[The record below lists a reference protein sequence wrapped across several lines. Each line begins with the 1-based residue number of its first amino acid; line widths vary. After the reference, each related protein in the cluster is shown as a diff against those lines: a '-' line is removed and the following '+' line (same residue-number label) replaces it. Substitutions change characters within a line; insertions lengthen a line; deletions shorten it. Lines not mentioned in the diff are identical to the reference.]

1 MIDIENTL
9 AVLREH
15 ELNQWANHLAPILTH
30 QQENPHG
37 DLARWQSALDGLP
50 VIQSGDVDLSVG
62 PITVSAKIAA
72 EEQSNLQS
80 ALEGLRPWRK
90 GPFQL
95 GDTTIDTEWR
105 SDWKWDRV
113 LPHIQSLKHRKVLD
127 VGCGNGYHCWR
138 MRQEDPA
145 LVVGIDP
152 SPLFTVQFH
161 AVKKLIADAGR
172 ADLANNT
179 LMIPVGFE
187 AVPDGLESFDTVFS
201 MGVLYHRRSPIDF
214 LQALK
219 KTLKPGGE
227 LVLETLVIEGDAQA
241 CLIPEDRYAQMR
253 NVWFIPSVAQLT
265 LYMQRV
271 GFTDV
276 RCVDVNITTTEEQR
290 STEWMSFD
298 SLSDFLDPNDPL
310 KTVEGYPS
318 PMRAVMIATA

>member
-37 DLARWQSALDGLP
+37 DLARWQSALDLLP

-62 PITVSAKIAA
+62 PITVSAKISA
-72 EEQSNLQS
+72 EEQSKLQS

-172 ADLANNT
+172 ADLADNT

>member
-15 ELNQWANHLAPILTH
+15 ELNQWADHLAPILTY

-37 DLARWQSALDGLP
+37 DLARWKSALDGLP

-62 PITVSAKIAA
+62 PITVNAKLSA
-72 EEQSNLQS
+72 EEQSKLQS

-95 GDTTIDTEWR
+95 ADTAIDTEWR

-113 LPHIQSLKHRKVLD
+113 LPHIQSLKYRKVLD

-161 AVKKLIADAGR
+161 AVKKLITDAGR

-214 LQALK
+214 LQSLK

-253 NVWFIPSVAQLT
+253 NVWFIPSVEQLA

-271 GFTDV
+271 GFSDV
-276 RCVDVNITTTEEQR
+276 RCVDVNITTTDEQR

>member
-1 MIDIENTL
+1 
-9 AVLREH
+9 
-15 ELNQWANHLAPILTH
+15 
-30 QQENPHG
+30 
-37 DLARWQSALDGLP
+37 
-50 VIQSGDVDLSVG
+50 
-62 PITVSAKIAA
+62 
-72 EEQSNLQS
+72 
-80 ALEGLRPWRK
+80 
-90 GPFQL
+90 
-95 GDTTIDTEWR
+95 
-105 SDWKWDRV
+105 
-113 LPHIQSLKHRKVLD
+113 
-127 VGCGNGYHCWR
+127 
-138 MRQEDPA
+138 
-145 LVVGIDP
+145 
-152 SPLFTVQFH
+152 VQFH

>member
-1 MIDIENTL
+1 
-9 AVLREH
+9 
-15 ELNQWANHLAPILTH
+15 
-30 QQENPHG
+30 
-37 DLARWQSALDGLP
+37 
-50 VIQSGDVDLSVG
+50 
-62 PITVSAKIAA
+62 
-72 EEQSNLQS
+72 
-80 ALEGLRPWRK
+80 
-90 GPFQL
+90 
-95 GDTTIDTEWR
+95 
-105 SDWKWDRV
+105 
-113 LPHIQSLKHRKVLD
+113 
-127 VGCGNGYHCWR
+127 
-138 MRQEDPA
+138 MRHEDPA
-145 LVVGIDP
+145 HVVGYDF

-161 AVKKLIADAGR
+161 ALQTLIAAGGPTDH
-172 ADLANNT
+172 AHKT

-214 LQALK
+214 LQSRK

-227 LVLETLVIEGDAQA
+227 LVLETLGIEGDAQA
-241 CLIPEDRYAQMR
+241 CLIPVDRYAQMR

-318 PMRAVMIATA
+318 PMRAVMIIAFDHRSLCSKVQWNNWNLFSVDVLPNVEFGPV

>member
-1 MIDIENTL
+1 MAI
-9 AVLREH
+9 
-15 ELNQWANHLAPILTH
+15 W
-30 QQENPHG
+30 
-37 DLARWQSALDGLP
+37 LDGSRRLMGYP
-50 VIQSGDVDLSVG
+50 VVQSGDVDLSKG
-62 PITVSAKIAA
+62 PITVNAKLSA
-72 EEQSNLQS
+72 EEQSKLRS

-95 GDTTIDTEWR
+95 GATTIDTEWR

-161 AVKKLIADAGR
+161 AVKKLIADTGR
-172 ADLANNT
+172 VDLAHNT

-214 LQALK
+214 LQSLK

-253 NVWFIPSVAQLT
+253 NVWFIPSVEQLT

-271 GFTDV
+271 GFKEV
-276 RCVDVNITTTEEQR
+276 RCVDVNITTTDEQR

-298 SLSDFLDPNDPL
+298 SLSDFLDPNDPF